1 MFRDPSLE
9 ALNAPNYHRT
19 DLWEFPVTLE
29 GSEVQVQVQ
38 VQFIH
43 PYWKNY
49 INTITIGTR
58 KEGNQS

>member
-29 GSEVQVQVQ
+29 GCEVQVQVQ

-43 PYWKNY
+43 PY
-49 INTITIGTR
+49 
-58 KEGNQS
+58 